1 MEIKYLTEK
10 MICAVCGNEFE
21 TTVTTLFGRQFILN
35 RYCKSCSETL
45 LEAEQKKDDTAKQAE
60 ISSQRRRWRENCGI
74 TPLYMPKDFSTFK
87 TDRPGNIGEVY
98 RQCCDYANQYPVDYN
113 AWLKRT
119 GKPYPSLLLYSPG
132 AAGNGNGK
140 THLVS
145 AIAHRILDR
154 WQGENITCP
163 VRVIN
168 EPEIYDRIQLTYSYS
183 NQEREQKQS
192 EQEIIDQYSRVR
204 LLIIDD
210 LGKVQRRDMDFVRRT
225 LYHIINRR
233 HDAMLPVVITT
244 NKDAKGLIDYLG
256 NDAEQATFDRIIGM
270 TAGKFVQVKGESY
283 RRNPGK

>member
-1 MEIKYLTEK
+1 MELEYLTEK
-10 MICAVCGNEFE
+10 RICAVCGKEFE
-21 TTVTTLFGRQFILN
+21 TTITTLFGRQFILN
-35 RYCKSCSETL
+35 RYCQQCSAKL
-45 LEAEQKKDDTAKQAE
+45 LEIEHQKDETAKQAE

-74 TPLYMPKDFSTFK
+74 SPRFMVEDFSTFK
-87 TDRPGNIGEVY
+87 TDRPGNLTEVY
-98 RQCCDYANQYPVDYN
+98 RAAFDYAEQFPLDYDEYRR
-113 AWLKRT
+113 RT

-140 THLVS
+140 THLVAS
-145 AIAHRILDR
+145 IAHRIIDR
-154 WQGENITCP
+154 WNSENIACP

-183 NQEREQKQS
+183 MKEREQKQS

-233 HDAMLPVVITT
+233 YDALLPVVITT
-244 NKDAKGLIDYLG
+244 NKNAKGLIDYLG

-270 TAGKFVQVKGESY
+270 TAGKFIQVKGESY